1 MIIAV
6 EQIPWKRPSQ
16 QLETV
21 VEQSWKSAN
30 ISRGVMDL
38 NRKQYI
44 NGDAV
49 PLWRLT
55 NTTK

>member
-21 VEQSWKSAN
+21 VEQSWESAN

-38 NRKQYI
+38 NRKHYI

-49 PLWRLT
+49 PLRRLT